1 MDCSFLFYWL
11 ETEQLLGMANNK
23 WIKPKEKNT
32 RNSKKKQIKTEAEI
46 LYGILRT
53 NNQPTMKL
61 SGNIVW
67 TCTTGL
73 FYGLTRMSGYIGV
86 ARLYG
91 LARQEI
97 IYGLVIMGE
106 D

>member
-53 NNQPTMKL
+53 KKSTNNEIEWKYCMDL
-61 SGNIVW
+61 HNRI
-67 TCTTGL
+67 
-73 FYGLTRMSGYIGV
+73 FYGIMRMSGYVGG